1 MNVTKTQNG
10 TELIAAVE
18 GRLDTLTSPEFEQ
31 KMKAGLSGV
40 TSLVLD
46 FAKLEYISSA
56 GLRALLNI
64 KAELNGVAKMKVINA
79 NELVKEVFEVTG
91 FNSIM
96 SIE

>member
-18 GRLDTLTSPEFEQ
+18 GRLDTLTSSEFEQ
-31 KMKAGLSGV
+31 EMKAGLSGV